1 MASVSVPPNGLYG
14 KNKPM
19 EFTVQFTEDV
29 NVTGFPQL
37 NLDIGGVARSA
48 VYQSGSGSQSLV
60 FRYSVQAGDTDADG
74 ISISALSISG
84 AAIRNGASEM
94 ADVTLNGVAPT
105 SGILVETVAP
115 HVVSITRKNP
125 SIQSTGSRTVVF
137 EAVFSEDVLNVAT
150 SQFQITNL
158 NGGTVAASVTQVTG
172 GPKNYEVTVNITGGA
187 GEFRLDAIK

>member
-1 MASVSVPPNGLYG
+1 
-14 KNKPM
+14 M
-19 EFTVQFTEDV
+19 EFTVVFTEEV
-29 NVTGFPQL
+29 HVTGFPQL
-37 NLDIGGVARSA
+37 NLDIGGVARAA

-60 FRYSVQAGDTDADG
+60 FRYSFQAGDTDADG
-74 ISISALSISG
+74 ITISALSISS

-158 NGGTVAASVTQVTG
+158 NGGTVAATVTQVTG
-172 GPKNYEVTVNITGGA
+172 GPKNYEVTVSITGGA